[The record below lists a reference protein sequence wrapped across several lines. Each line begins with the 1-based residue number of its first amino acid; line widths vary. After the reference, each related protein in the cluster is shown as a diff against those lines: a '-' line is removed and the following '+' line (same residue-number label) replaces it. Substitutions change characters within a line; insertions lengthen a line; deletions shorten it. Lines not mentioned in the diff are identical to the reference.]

1 MEHNTTIGIDVS
13 DKTSKICMMTKIN
26 GERRIIDEVTVK
38 TSREGF
44 SKYLADKDHSIP
56 VVFETGTHC
65 RWMRDLIARD
75 LHFKVYV
82 ANPAKLPTI
91 TQSNTKNDRNDAREL
106 ARIALADPE
115 MLHPV
120 HLREE
125 DYQTMIRYAKA
136 RDAAMGMRTKL
147 TNMIRGFGKSMGF
160 RIESCTPEKFVD
172 LDRSEWPSELRN
184 VVLPLV
190 KVLKETNA
198 VIKKYEKMIRN
209 LARKSPFKEK
219 VERVQE
225 IYGVGDII
233 GPVFVAVIGGDLS
246 RFRVARDIGPVL
258 GFTPK
263 QDQSGTIDKQL
274 HETKA
279 GDKLMRRL
287 LVEGANVIM
296 KENARDTDL
305 KLKGYRICMRGGK
318 ISKAKAK
325 IAVARALAV
334 TMTALLMKPDMKY
347 VPLSERAEREFAWL
361 REEEARRQQA
371 KAGKPKMA

>member
-1 MEHNTTIGIDVS
+1 
-13 DKTSKICMMTKIN
+13 MMTKIN
-26 GERRIIDEVTVK
+26 GERRIIDEATVK

-136 RDAAMGMRTKL
+136 RDAAMGVRTKL
-147 TNMIRGFGKSMGF
+147 TNMIRGFGKAMGF

-190 KVLKETNA
+190 KILKETNA
-198 VIKKYEKMIRN
+198 VINK
-209 LARKSPFKEK
+209 LF
-219 VERVQE
+219 
-225 IYGVGDII
+225 II
-233 GPVFVAVIGGDLS
+233 S
-246 RFRVARDIGPVL
+246 
-258 GFTPK
+258 
-263 QDQSGTIDKQL
+263 
-274 HETKA
+274 
-279 GDKLMRRL
+279 
-287 LVEGANVIM
+287 
-296 KENARDTDL
+296 
-305 KLKGYRICMRGGK
+305 
-318 ISKAKAK
+318 
-325 IAVARALAV
+325 
-334 TMTALLMKPDMKY
+334 
-347 VPLSERAEREFAWL
+347 
-361 REEEARRQQA
+361 
-371 KAGKPKMA
+371 

>member
-1 MEHNTTIGIDVS
+1 MRIKGRHHWLFDS
-13 DKTSKICMMTKIN
+13 
-26 GERRIIDEVTVK
+26 ERRTGGPSKEV
-38 TSREGF
+38 
-44 SKYLADKDHSIP
+44 
-56 VVFETGTHC
+56 
-65 RWMRDLIARD
+65 
-75 LHFKVYV
+75 
-82 ANPAKLPTI
+82 N
-91 TQSNTKNDRNDAREL
+91 
-106 ARIALADPE
+106 RIAIQAIDNCS
-115 MLHPV
+115 H
-120 HLREE
+120 
-125 DYQTMIRYAKA
+125 K
-136 RDAAMGMRTKL
+136 
-147 TNMIRGFGKSMGF
+147 
-160 RIESCTPEKFVD
+160 
-172 LDRSEWPSELRN
+172 
-184 VVLPLV
+184 
-190 KVLKETNA
+190 
-198 VIKKYEKMIRN
+198 
-209 LARKSPFKEK
+209 
-219 VERVQE
+219 
-225 IYGVGDII
+225 
-233 GPVFVAVIGGDLS
+233 
-246 RFRVARDIGPVL
+246 RDIGPVL

>member
-1 MEHNTTIGIDVS
+1 MEYNTTIGIGVS

-26 GERRIIDEVTVK
+26 GERRIIDEATVK

-75 LHFKVYV
+75 LDFKVYV
-82 ANPAKLPTI
+82 ANPAKLPMI
-91 TQSNTKNDRNDAREL
+91 TQSNTKNDRNDAKEL

-136 RDAAMGMRTKL
+136 RDAAMGVRTKL
-147 TNMIRGFGKSMGF
+147 TNMIRGFGKAMGF

-172 LDRSEWPSELRN
+172 LDRSEWPSTLRN

-190 KVLKETNA
+190 KILKETNA

-209 LARKSPFKEK
+209 LASKSPFKEK

-233 GPVFVAVIGGDLS
+233 APVFVAVIGGDVS

-318 ISKAKAK
+318 ITKAKAK

-361 REEEARRQQA
+361 REEEARRQQV
-371 KAGKPKMA
+371 KAGKPKVT